1 MLRTAGTEQ
10 VIFATLERLV
20 DYTTPFLARKASFTE
35 SALTHIIEGKDCL
48 ETLDNLLSK
57 RSLLN
62 TTSNHET
69 KHRTDEKA
77 AATIGGAWG
86 HTEAVR
92 RQTCWPKRFQEEKI
106 SLNYNP
112 N

>member
-69 KHRTDEKA
+69 KRRTDEIA
-77 AATIGGAWG
+77 AATPSLELGAQRG
-86 HTEAVR
+86 CPAADVTV
-92 RQTCWPKRFQEEKI
+92 QG
-106 SLNYNP
+106 
-112 N
+112 

>member
-69 KHRTDEKA
+69 EHRTDEKA
-77 AATIGGAWG
+77 AATIGGAWW
-86 HTEAVR
+86 HTEAV
-92 RQTCWPKRFQEEKI
+92 KAADVLAKKI
-106 SLNYNP
+106 SRGKDEFQL
-112 N
+112 